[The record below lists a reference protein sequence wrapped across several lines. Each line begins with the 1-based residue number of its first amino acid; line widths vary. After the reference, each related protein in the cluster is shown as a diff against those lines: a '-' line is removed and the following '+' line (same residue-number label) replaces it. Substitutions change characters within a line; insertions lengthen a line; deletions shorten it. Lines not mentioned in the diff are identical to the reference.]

1 MKIELTKEQY
11 LNLLTISNIA
21 NSVLGILGD
30 VLPKTDY
37 KKKSDEME
45 NLEEYFLGYVRDFGC
60 GDLVEDFHGK
70 TLMKDEIYEKI
81 QEIMDEYD
89 NYIFWNELE
98 VRMGKRDFE
107 RTITADDKKYIKE
120 NKGWYPERIHELY
133 DEYRDEFEKYGIGR
147 LEIKGGDK

>member
-11 LNLLTISNIA
+11 LSLLTMSHIA
-21 NSVLGILGD
+21 NSVFGILGD
-30 VLPKTDY
+30 VPPEIDC

-45 NLEEYFLGYVRDFGC
+45 NLEEYFLEYARDFGYD
-60 GDLVEDFHGK
+60 DLVEDFHGK
-70 TLMKDEIYEKI
+70 TLLKDEIYEEI

-89 NYIFWNELE
+89 DYIFWNELE

-120 NKGWYPERIHELY
+120 NKGWYPERIHGLY
-133 DEYRDEFEKYGIGR
+133 DKYGDEFEKYGIER
-147 LEIKGGDK
+147 LEIERDDK